1 MPSATSVRA
10 GATNPWL
17 VLAVL
22 CGALLITG
30 LDNTIVNVALPT
42 IQRDLDASTAE
53 LQWVVDSYT
62 VMFAGL
68 LVLAGTLG
76 DRFGRKRIFLIGL
89 IVFALGSLAGT
100 LATTAGQLSA
110 ARAIMGIG
118 GACIMP
124 STLSII
130 VQNFPDARSRAQA
143 IGIWAGVSGLGVAI
157 GPVIGGVLLE
167 HFHWNSV
174 FAVNPPIALVVLAA
188 AIFLVPESRDPS
200 KPRLDLLG
208 AGLWAVGLICLVLTI
223 IRLPDTGL
231 TVPTLLILLVSG
243 VALIAF
249 VLWER
254 RAPRPLV
261 PLRLFAN
268 PTFSVSLTLVAMLY
282 FALFGAMFFFP
293 QFLQLVKGLSP
304 LQSGLTLVPAALCL
318 TLAATISPGLAQ
330 RLGSRT
336 MVVIGLS
343 AVTVGLAGA
352 SMFVSDT
359 SGWQVAA
366 TMSLVGLGMG
376 LTLPHATNGVLSCV
390 PKERAGIGSAMNETT
405 GEVGGALGV
414 AVLGA
419 LLSTAYRARIDQAV
433 VDAGAAAAQ
442 VPQSVIDA
450 VRDSLAAASLVAGQS
465 PQALREAITSIAGSA
480 FVSGMDTAV
489 WVGACVTAIGAV
501 IAAFVFPKR
510 LAQVAE

>member
-1 MPSATSVRA
+1 MSEGTARRTS
-10 GATNPWL
+10 PWI
-17 VLAVL
+17 VLTVL

-76 DRFGRKRIFLIGL
+76 DRFGRKRIFVIGL
-89 IVFALGSLAGT
+89 VVFAVGSLGGT
-100 LATTAGQLSA
+100 LAATAGQLSL
-110 ARAIMGIG
+110 ARAVMGIG

-130 VQNFPDARSRAQA
+130 VQNFPDARQRAQA

-174 FAVNPPIALVVLAA
+174 FAVNPPIAIVVLIA
-188 AIFLVPESRDPS
+188 AIVLVPESKDPS
-200 KPRLDLLG
+200 RPRLDLLG
-208 AGLWAVGLICLVLTI
+208 AGLWAVGLISLVLTI
-223 IRLPDTGL
+223 IRVPDTGL
-231 TVPTLLILLVSG
+231 SASTVLTLIVGVIALV
-243 VALIAF
+243 AF

-261 PLRLFAN
+261 PLQLFRN
-268 PTFSVSLTLVAMLY
+268 PTFSVSLILVAMLY

-318 TLAATISPGLAQ
+318 TLAATVSPVLAQ

-336 MVVIGLS
+336 MVVVGLS
-343 AVTVGLAGA
+343 VVTLGLAGA
-352 SMFVSDT
+352 SVFVAGT

-366 TMSLVGLGMG
+366 TMALVGLGMG

-419 LLSTAYRARIDQAV
+419 LLSTAYRGQIDQAV
-433 VDAGAAAAQ
+433 QSAGAAASQIPAA
-442 VPQSVIDA
+442 VLDA
-450 VRDSLAAASLVAGQS
+450 VRDSLAGASLAAGQA
-465 PQALREAITSIAGSA
+465 PEALRDAITVTAGAA

-489 WVGACVTAIGAV
+489 WVGACVTAIGAL
-501 IAAFVFPKR
+501 IAAFFFPKR